1 MRANVLFI
9 CVHSN
14 ALALF
19 VRASILFLYQCF
31 IYLCVSVLCFAQVN
45 VLFVCV
51 NVLLLFMSSGSRAC
65 RVIFVF
71 VLFPS

>member
-1 MRANVLFI
+1 M
-9 CVHSN
+9 HSN

-19 VRASILFLYQCF
+19 VRASILFLYQYF
-31 IYLCVSVLCFAQVN
+31 TNLCVSVLFFAHVN
-45 VLFVCV
+45 VLFVCA
-51 NVLLLFMSSGSRAC
+51 NVLLLFMSSGLRAC